1 MRNEH
6 GGKLRR
12 GKVVMAEEGEK
23 WNKAIRP
30 QLYIRI
36 SAFADR
42 NVKLSGPEPSGS
54 SDKE

>member
-1 MRNEH
+1 M
-6 GGKLRR
+6 RR